1 MNDYDVISSRATTPS
16 FFIAPAPVEEL
27 KRNWGIEPM
36 GYQYA
41 GVEYAIRRDHAIIGD
56 EPGLGKTAQGI
67 MLSNAIGAKHT
78 LVVCPASL
86 RLNWEREV
94 YRWSTIP
101 NVITYPILKSR
112 DGVSLDHNYVIV
124 SYDLLRNPSILH
136 ALLER
141 PWDHVI
147 YDEAHAIK
155 DPKGNQRTVPICAP
169 DLLPSVARRMT
180 LLTGTLLPNQPIE
193 CYNAIRLLNWGAIDN
208 ASLEEFREYYYDFGE
223 GWVTKRVYDHVAGRY
238 TAKQEWSKHVR
249 NAPRRMEELQ
259 FRLRKHLMVRRLKA
273 QVLHM
278 LPPKRWQPFPLE
290 LTAGIRSALK
300 HPGWAEVQRLWEMD
314 PENFDVAASF
324 DGHAATAR
332 RELGEAKAPGV
343 AGYVED
349 MIESGVNKI
358 VIGAWH
364 RSVLAVLRELL
375 TKIVGEQGIVY
386 MDGGTSSG
394 AKQRAVD
401 AFQNDPRVKIML
413 GQKKPLGEGWTLTA
427 AQDVVD
433 AEIDGTPGVNEQF
446 FDRINRMGQLGSH
459 TTCHIP
465 LVPQTLDEKII
476 NRAVQRSRT
485 IYKALDAA

>member
-1 MNDYDVISSRATTPS
+1 MIPANDYDIVSSRATEPS
-16 FFIAPAPVEEL
+16 FYVAPAPLEQLE
-27 KRNWGIEPM
+27 RNWGIVPM

-41 GVEYAIRRDHAIIGD
+41 GVEYQLRRNHGILGD
-56 EPGLGKTAQGI
+56 EPGLGKTAQAI

-86 RLNWEREV
+86 RLLWQEQIW
-94 YRWSTIP
+94 RWSTIP
-101 NVITYPILKSR
+101 NVQVYPILKSR
-112 DGVSLDHNYVIV
+112 DGVSLVHHYVVV

-141 PWDHVI
+141 RWDHIV

-169 DLLPSVARRMT
+169 DLLPSVAGRMT
-180 LLTGTLLPNQPIE
+180 LATGTLLPNQPIE
-193 CYNAIRLLNWGAIDN
+193 CYNALRLLNWEAIDR
-208 ASLEEFREYYYDFGE
+208 ASLADFREYYYDFGE
-223 GWVTKRVYDHVAGRY
+223 GWVRVGGQM
-238 TAKQEWSKHVR
+238 KWSSKVR

-259 FRLRKHLMVRRLKA
+259 YRLRKHVMVRRLKA

-290 LTAGIRSALK
+290 MTGAIRVALR
-300 HPGWAEVQRLWEMD
+300 HPGWSEVERLWEMD
-314 PENFDVAASF
+314 PEGFDPSSII

-343 AGYVED
+343 AGYIED
-349 MIESGVNKI
+349 LIESGVNKI
-358 VIGAWH
+358 VVGAWH
-364 RSVLAVLRELL
+364 RSVLAVLKDLL
-375 TKIVGEQGIVY
+375 TKVTGEEGLVY
-386 MDGGTSSG
+386 MDGGTSPG

-401 AFQNDPRVKIML
+401 AFQTDPRVKVML
-413 GQKKPLGEGWTLTA
+413 GQKRPLGEGWTLTQ

-465 LVPQTLDEKII
+465 LVPGTLDEKII
-476 NRAVQRSRT
+476 NRAVHRART